1 MTTIEEIMR
10 LERLANQLIK
20 DYRETTKS
28 EVKKGK
34 SWNSL
39 DYDEQQKLIRY

>member
-1 MTTIEEIMR
+1 MR
-10 LERLANQLIK
+10 LEQLTTQLIK
-20 DYRETTKS
+20 DYRETAKS

-39 DYDEQQKLIRY
+39 DYDQQQKLTRY